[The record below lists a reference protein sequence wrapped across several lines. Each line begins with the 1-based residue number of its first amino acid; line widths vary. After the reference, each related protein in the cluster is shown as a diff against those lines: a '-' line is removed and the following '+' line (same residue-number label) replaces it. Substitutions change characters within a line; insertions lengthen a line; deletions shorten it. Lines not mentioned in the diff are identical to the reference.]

1 MECVETSIL
10 PFEHVSKERFRQ
22 SGSTSS
28 HVRAFQEAYKEASA
42 EQLKD
47 DDGLPSMD
55 DVFSHL
61 TSLPPTSTSPSLKD
75 TVCQKT
81 YAQHMDISCLFL
93 GVSQN
98 KGTFTPPKIIYI
110 YHSFGSLGQIG

>member
-1 MECVETSIL
+1 MQFSSFVRIEMESQQSSLPLWFNSHNLKHRTITVECVETSIL

-55 DVFSHL
+55 DVFSQL
-61 TSLPPTSTSPSLKD
+61 STLPPTSNSPSLKD

-81 YAQHMDISCLFL
+81 YA
-93 GVSQN
+93 
-98 KGTFTPPKIIYI
+98 
-110 YHSFGSLGQIG
+110 